1 MQFDLARFDSYREGN
16 RLEVKK
22 AAGGLPRSMW
32 DTYSAFAN
40 SYGGVI
46 VLGVI
51 ENEDGSWSTSGLN
64 GEMKLAKSLWDAL
77 HDQRKVSVNLLTD
90 KDVEILTTD
99 TGDTIIVIT
108 VPRANR
114 TQRPVYIDNNLFGGT
129 YRRNGEGDYHCSRAE
144 VLAMV
149 RDEPEDTADMK
160 VIEAFGLDALNEET
174 IHSYR
179 NRHMAYR
186 RSHPWE
192 KLDDT
197 AYLERIGAAGRGADG
212 ELHPTGAGLLMFSEE
227 YLIVQE
233 FPEYFLDYREVLDPT
248 IRWTDR
254 IQSTSGEWTG
264 NLFDFFFRVINKLVQ
279 DIKVPFALSGIT
291 RIEDTPVHRAL
302 REALLNAVVN
312 ADYYVPQGLVV
323 VKEPGHIA
331 IHNPGYIRTGKD
343 QMLRGGISD
352 PRNKALMK
360 MFNLIGIG
368 EHAGSG
374 VPDIFTVWEENG
386 WPQPS
391 VSETFDPGRTS
402 LILTLSATV
411 TEQKVAEKSGRKEKV
426 AEKSGSKISRITQ
439 QRLNDILGLLDLQSP
454 LSRAEIA
461 SQLGLGG
468 ARTRELLALLIEDD
482 AIETT
487 GAGRSLRYKKR
498 QEKVAE

>member
-46 VLGVI
+46 ILGVI

-402 LILTLSATV
+402 LILTLSTAE
-411 TEQKVAEKSGRKEKV
+411 TEQKVAEKGGRM
-426 AEKSGSKISRITQ
+426 AEKSGRKISRITQ
-439 QRLNDILGLLDLQSP
+439 ERLDTITALLASQESM
-454 LSRAEIA
+454 SRSEIA
-461 SQLGLGG
+461 DQIGLSG
-468 ARTRELLALLIEDD
+468 ARTKELLSILLENDVVQ
-482 AIETT
+482 TT

>member
-1 MQFDLARFDSYREGN
+1 MICDHIISSGPHP
-16 RLEVKK
+16 
-22 AAGGLPRSMW
+22 PRV
-32 DTYSAFAN
+32 N

-46 VLGVI
+46 ILGVI
-51 ENEDGSWSTSGLN
+51 ENEDGSWSTSGLT

-90 KDVEILTTD
+90 KDVEVLSTD
-99 TGDTIIVIT
+99 TADTIIVIT

-144 VLAMV
+144 ILAMV

-160 VIEAFGLDALNEET
+160 VIEVFGLDALNEET

-197 AYLERIGAAGRGADG
+197 TYLERIGAAGRGADG
-212 ELHPTGAGLLMFSEE
+212 ELHPTGAGLLMLSDE

-279 DIKVPFALSGIT
+279 DIKVSFALSGIT

-302 REALLNAVVN
+302 REAFLNAVVN

-323 VKEPGHIA
+323 AKEPSRIA

-343 QMLRGGISD
+343 QMLRGDISD

-386 WPQPS
+386 WTQPT
-391 VSETFDPGRTS
+391 VSEAFDPGRTS
-402 LILTLSATV
+402 LLLALESTAA
-411 TEQKVAEKSGRKEKV
+411 EQKAAEKV
-426 AEKSGSKISRITQ
+426 AK
-439 QRLNDILGLLDLQSP
+439 
-454 LSRAEIA
+454 
-461 SQLGLGG
+461 
-468 ARTRELLALLIEDD
+468 
-482 AIETT
+482 
-487 GAGRSLRYKKR
+487 
-498 QEKVAE
+498 